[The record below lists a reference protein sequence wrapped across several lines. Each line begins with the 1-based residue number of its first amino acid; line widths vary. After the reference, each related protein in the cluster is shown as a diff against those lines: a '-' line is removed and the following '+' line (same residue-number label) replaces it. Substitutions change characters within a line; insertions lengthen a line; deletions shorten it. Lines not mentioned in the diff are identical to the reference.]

1 MKHSLRVGRISGI
14 DIFID
19 SSWVVIFILFTWVLG
34 ASYFPKEF
42 SNWPASQ
49 YWGVAVF
56 TSILIFASV
65 LVHELAH
72 SLVAQKQGERVRSIT
87 LFILG
92 GVAQISEE
100 PKQPLKELVMALV
113 GPMASLMLALLFFIL
128 SLAFRGVSEPLQSS
142 FEYLA
147 LINTILAIF
156 NLLPGFPMDG
166 GRILRAILW
175 KSTGNLRKATRIASQ
190 IGQGFAFFLIFIGIF
205 QVINGNISGFWL
217 VFIGWFLHSA
227 AVRGYQQVM
236 FDSVLI
242 GIRAEDLMTRNFES
256 VQSTLPVQELVDE
269 YILKGK
275 GRVFLVSENERLQGI
290 VCLEDVKEAPR
301 EKWPEM
307 TVREIMTPRESL
319 KAVSP
324 NANGR
329 SILRSLTS
337 KDIHQIPVMEGE
349 KVMGIIC
356 RSDILRFI
364 QVRSELG
371 DSSESK

>member
-34 ASYFPKEF
+34 VSYFPNQF

-49 YWGVAVF
+49 YWVVAVF

-72 SLVAQKQGERVRSIT
+72 SVVAQKQGERVRSIT

-100 PKQPLKELVMALV
+100 PKQPLKELTMALV
-113 GPMASLMLALLFFIL
+113 GPMASLMLGLLFFIL

-275 GRVFLVSENERLQGI
+275 GRVFLVSENEMLQGI

>member
-34 ASYFPKEF
+34 VSYFPNQF

-49 YWGVAVF
+49 YWVVAVF

-100 PKQPLKELVMALV
+100 PKQPLKELTMALV
-113 GPMASLMLALLFFIL
+113 GPMASLMLGLLFFIL

-275 GRVFLVSENERLQGI
+275 GRVFLVSENEMLQGI